1 MKRFSGISRYIIC
14 SLLLLGVFSAYA
26 LRLFQWQIVDGQE
39 YYDIANTTS
48 SSYIKLTA
56 TRGEI
61 LDRNGN
67 ALAQNKTCYN
77 IVFDDTL
84 IDHDHL
90 NDTILELIGIL
101 EETDTE
107 WIDMLPIQL
116 NSDGSYSFKE
126 NNDSEIEFLKSSS
139 MLHVNQYATAQ
150 ECMTQL
156 IEMFDCQE
164 YAPEDAIK
172 ILSVRYNMRKNLFD
186 ADSPYTFAQ
195 DISAD
200 VMTVVNERA
209 ANMPG
214 VRVDVTTTREYPDG
228 ALAPHIIGRTGR
240 LTQDQYDSFKEED
253 NLFDMEDNLSGYSF
267 DDTMGQNGIE
277 YALEDTLRG
286 ENGKLSIE
294 TDQDGNLTSSEVEV
308 APEAGNTVY
317 LTLDSRIQAV
327 ANASLAKNAKATKE
341 NPVPTQNNPKG
352 GADCEAGAAVMIDV
366 NTGAVLA
373 ASTYP
378 SYDLNR
384 YIEDIDYYNQLNND
398 KTYPMINR
406 AFSGTFAPGSIFKPV
421 VASAALQEGIIDS
434 NSTVYCG
441 HYYTYYTNDPR
452 QAPKCMGWHY
462 NTNILKALQKSC
474 NIFFFDVG
482 RRLGIE
488 KLDAYGTL
496 FGLGQKT
503 GLEVSESPGVLTNPE
518 DYERRSGD
526 TWTDGMT
533 LSAAIGQLDN
543 SFTPLQLASY
553 CSSIANGGHRLQL
566 HLVDKI
572 TDYTRENTIEK
583 KGANVLNEVG
593 VDDKNLE
600 IVRQGM
606 RLVAQ
611 SGGTASNFAD
621 YGIEIGAKTGTAEV
635 NGHSDNVTFIGFAPY
650 DKPEIA
656 IAVVLEYGS
665 NSTYSK
671 NIARDLFDAYFY
683 GAYVDEDGEIV
694 IPSAADTLEDE
705 N

>member
-286 ENGKLSIE
+286 ENGKLSVE
-294 TDQDGNLTSSEVEV
+294 TDQDGSLTSSEVEV

-327 ANASLAKNAKATKE
+327 ANASLAKNAKAAKAAARPGYE
-341 NPVPTQNNPKG
+341 EDG
-352 GADCEAGAAVMIDV
+352 EDCETGACVMIDV

-398 KTYPMINR
+398 ETYPMINR
-406 AFSGTFAPGSIFKPV
+406 AFSGSFAPGSIFKPV
-421 VASAALQEGIIDS
+421 VAAAALQEGIINS
-434 NSTVYCG
+434 SSTVYCA
-441 HYYTYYTNDPR
+441 HYYTYYTTDR
-452 QAPKCMGWHY
+452 TKAPTCMGWHY
-462 NTNILKALQKSC
+462 STNVLRALEKSC
-474 NIFFFDVG
+474 NIFFYDVG

-496 FGLGQKT
+496 FGLGQET

-543 SFTPLQLASY
+543 SFTPVQLVSY
-553 CSSIANGGHRLQL
+553 CASIANGGNRVQL

-572 TDYTRENTIEK
+572 TDYTRENVIEEKGTTI
-583 KGANVLNEVG
+583 LNEVG
-593 VDDKNLE
+593 VSDENLA

-611 SGGTASNFAD
+611 SGTASDFAN
-621 YGIEIGAKTGTAEV
+621 YGVAIGAKTGTAQV
-635 NGHSDNVTFIGFAPY
+635 TGHSDNVTFIGFAPY
-650 DKPEIA
+650 DDPEIA
-656 IAVVLEYGS
+656 IAVVLEHGDK
-665 NSTYSK
+665 STYSK
-671 NIARDLFDAYFY
+671 AIARDLFDAYFY
-683 GAYVDEDGEIV
+683 GAYVDEKGEV
-694 IPSAADTLEDE
+694 VVPSAADTLE
-705 N
+705 NGN